1 MIQDIYLYS
10 RKSKCI
16 EHGTWR
22 RAETDEVCM
31 KIVSP

>member
-10 RKSKCI
+10 RESKCI
-16 EHGTWR
+16 ERG
-22 RAETDEVCM
+22 RAETDEACM